1 MESRFKF
8 SSICLDLFSCHTF
21 ISSGRRRAFPTR
33 WPLVHP
39 GHFHSSGPSL
49 LRLRFGHQREKPQL
63 HYSFGS
69 FQCWTCW
76 ETWPAAFWRARAD
89 LLLPFLDGD
98 FFLRGSVEGSSCPPS
113 SSSSSSFPFFLFLL
127 ITSSP
132 WKNLRG
138 GGNEEDPEGCG
149 TDVSRTA
156 PILIE
161 RLWIGMSSSGW
172 WVELRRDGNRITG

>member
-1 MESRFKF
+1 M
-8 SSICLDLFSCHTF
+8 L
-21 ISSGRRRAFPTR
+21 G
-33 WPLVHP
+33 
-39 GHFHSSGPSL
+39 SL
-49 LRLRFGHQREKPQL
+49 LLPYFHVFWKEKSLSNSLATCPPRTLPLFRTESPSSTVRPSTRKTQL

-113 SSSSSSFPFFLFLL
+113 SSSSSSSPFFLFLL
-127 ITSSP
+127 ITSSL

-172 WVELRRDGNRITG
+172 WVGLRRDGNRITG